1 MSEELIREV
10 DEEVK
15 RDRLQAQMKRY
26 GPFIAAAVVV
36 VVAAA
41 AAGAWWVDF
50 KEQRQAQRTN
60 DFAQASAMA
69 SEGRIEEALEAFGAL
84 ADSGGSGYRILAGLR
99 EASLLVEVGD
109 NEAAVAI
116 YDEIASTRGVEPHF
130 RDMAIVLSTLHAL
143 DDGDPA
149 VLTER
154 LAPLTAED
162 NAWRYSAREL
172 SALLAMRMGEESRA
186 VDLLQSLADDL
197 TAPSGIRARAAE
209 LLAALGQ

>member
-15 RDRLQAQMKRY
+15 RDRLQSQMKRY
-26 GPFIAAAVVV
+26 GPFIVAAVVV

-50 KEQRQAQRTN
+50 QEQRQQQRS
-60 DFAQASAMA
+60 DQFAQATVLA
-69 SEGRIEEALEAFGAL
+69 SEGRVEEALEAFGEL
-84 ADSGGSGYRILAGLR
+84 ADSGSSGYRVLAGLR
-99 EASLLVEVGD
+99 QASLLVELGD

-116 YDEIASTRGVEPHF
+116 YDEIASTKGVEPQF
-130 RDMAIVLSTLHAL
+130 RDMAIVLGAMNAL

-149 VLTER
+149 ALTER
-154 LAPLTAED
+154 LAPLTAE
-162 NAWRYSAREL
+162 NSAWRYSAREL
-172 SALLAMRMGEESRA
+172 TALLAMRMGEEDRA
-186 VDLLQSLADDL
+186 VELLLALADDL
-197 TAPSGIRARAAE
+197 AAPSGIRARAAE